1 MMNFQ
6 KCMNFMFSLYAFSEA
21 EKVQRDTVK
30 TEKLKKCNALH
41 YIRHFDLEEERS
53 NPCQSIREPCTY
65 LLKLMYT
72 LVGKKTTAKTDVVI
86 NDIPLF

>member
-1 MMNFQ
+1 
-6 KCMNFMFSLYAFSEA
+6 MNFMLSLYAFSET

-30 TEKLKKCNALH
+30 IEKTEKVQRLT
-41 YIRHFDLEEERS
+41 RHKTFRSGRGKS

-72 LVGKKTTAKTDVVI
+72 LVGKKTTVKTDVVI